1 MTALNSA
8 ILFNSTSGSDT
19 AASGVGPAT
28 AVTGSGASTTASSA
42 VVTGISTTGVSSG
55 DLLFVQS
62 SSGRKFSVIASVDSS
77 TQVTCDD
84 VFANT
89 ESGRSWAIGGK
100 RATLGNADSRK
111 LFDQS
116 GSTGDAKAGM
126 IVQLESGFTD
136 TLTSR
141 LDIRVAQD
149 VNAGAFTL
157 RADPAASVQPSITV
171 VDVVCRGYGQ
181 RIEGIEFK
189 NGSYLYL
196 WVSCMAK
203 DCKFTNMGISS
214 VASTNYPFM
223 VDSCIIDGA
232 SSTGIG
238 ASQNGI
244 ITNSVIRNCGEGILG
259 SANLSGFMVDSCL
272 IYNNTTDGI
281 DLNNTRVDSYGS
293 FRIHNNIIYGNG
305 GSGIHIRSA
314 TSDSSTSGS
323 SIMNNVIVGNTS
335 FGLNFDHASASA
347 THLEALSSRFRRNA
361 FYDNA
366 AGDRNNINAD
376 ESDITLTADPFVD
389 SAASDFNI
397 ADNTAGNTLRA
408 NNFSLNTD
416 TAVYPFRQYV
426 SDDFDSGAGGGSI
439 FHPLAQ

>member
-1 MTALNSA
+1 MTALSGPIVFN
-8 ILFNSTSGSDT
+8 NSTGSDT
-19 AASGVGPAT
+19 AASGCGPAT
-28 AVTGSGASTTASSA
+28 AISVMMQFSSGTNTATASWSG
-42 VVTGISTTGVSSG
+42 TISVG
-55 DLLFVQS
+55 DLIYVPANT
-62 SSGRKFSVIASVDSS
+62 GRKFNVVAVVGSGSLTFDDSWDDSS
-77 TQVTCDD
+77 MGTAGYV
-84 VFANT
+84 
-89 ESGRSWAIGGK
+89 GGK
-100 RATLGNADSRK
+100 RATLNNADSRK

-149 VNAGAFTL
+149 VNAGAFIL
-157 RADPAASVQPSITV
+157 RADPAAVVKPSITV
-171 VDVVCRGYGQ
+171 VDIVCRAYGQ

-196 WVSCMAK
+196 WSSCMAR
-203 DCKFTNMGISS
+203 DCKLTNMGISGVS
-214 VASTNYPFM
+214 SPLYPII

-232 SSTGIG
+232 SSTGVF

-259 SANLSGFMVDSCL
+259 SQNLSGFMVESCL

-281 DLNNTRVDSYGS
+281 DLNNTRVDRFGS

-314 TSDSSTSGS
+314 TSDTSTSGS
-323 SIMNNVIVGNTS
+323 SIMNNIIVGNTS

-347 THLEALSSRFRRNA
+347 THLEALSSRFRSNV
-361 FYDNA
+361 FYNNT

-376 ESDITLTADPFVD
+376 ETDITLTADPFV
-389 SAASDFNI
+389 SASTGDFNLN
-397 ADNTAGNTLRA
+397 AD
-408 NNFSLNTD
+408 
-416 TAVYPFRQYV
+416 
-426 SDDFDSGAGGGSI
+426 AGGGATLRSTNYTI
-439 FHPLAQ
+439 GG